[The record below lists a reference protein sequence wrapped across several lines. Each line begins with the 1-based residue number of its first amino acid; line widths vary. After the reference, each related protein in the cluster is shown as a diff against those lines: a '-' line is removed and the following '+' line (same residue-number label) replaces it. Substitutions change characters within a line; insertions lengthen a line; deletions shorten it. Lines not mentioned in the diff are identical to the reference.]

1 MCTSH
6 FCRDTGC
13 TDAIAL
19 YNRVTEEE
27 DGLPINVDRNS
38 EEEGDD
44 AGKSSKKRK
53 AVSGIDLIVV
63 VILAGQVAQL
73 VKHSPLMREVRG
85 SSPHL
90 AKDFFHIKILG

>member
-53 AVSGIDLIVV
+53 AVSRIDLIVV
-63 VILAGQVAQL
+63 IIFFSFWNNLVIPYVHTSNPNPKSRSFTQTLKL
-73 VKHSPLMREVRG
+73 
-85 SSPHL
+85 
-90 AKDFFHIKILG
+90 